1 MASPICKGRVCINVE
16 ALRRVLGATAILEAA
31 SALKASGRPSVNAAQ
46 LWRYF
51 TTSVYASGDLPVIA
65 TREALQ
71 NSVDAIRASIRQRQI
86 GPKEGRFDVV
96 WEESA
101 RTLSFSD
108 NGIGMDAE
116 TILSKF
122 LSLGDSGKSA
132 ATDSEEAAGGFGIA
146 KAVILGVSET
156 FRWELFSRDN
166 HGISLGADQ
175 EISVYAVAPRQGSMI
190 RIYDVPKEYLRWWV
204 YERERHEPLLDRLR
218 VLLAANDL
226 PELRLTLNGELVK
239 PLFNRR
245 GGTPIS
251 KAGTWGNGNTAVSR
265 AYRRPPGQAGG
276 AFYVRLGG
284 LYQFAQPSTAKL
296 PADVVVDL
304 LTTTRPGSM
313 GYPLTA
319 ARDRLQ
325 GAASHALSDLVEE
338 VERENE
344 SVGDSKDYEV
354 FLAEDDEV
362 HGDENDPTREALA
375 DPALRD
381 AFQLAASGVADY
393 YRRKPATH
401 TEEPSSLA
409 PIGSRQRTED
419 SLSTLTADLE
429 RFSAA
434 ALSGNP
440 LAGAVQTVKL
450 LLAQSGGLGVS
461 TEAALNRTA
470 DTGTVRADDESV
482 LVAAVYAASSTAAR
496 DSLLPGAGGLL
507 QAGVAEAQLAPL
519 AQLLPREPRRTNP
532 FGHLAG
538 LRISKKSYDRAKAR
552 RFRKEW
558 SRWLPYLVIWD
569 ATLRLVAADARIERK
584 FAPGFILDDNV
595 TAMAASE
602 GSDRRLVVYIHPN
615 TLRGVTLAHKERP
628 LSIAYYLFGLACHEL
643 THLDGMMGEGHSER
657 FVSRRESLGFQT
669 AHLLAPI
676 AELVTRVLGL
686 RSPKSRQTEPSGDY
700 TEIDSVI
707 DSVVRQVGGREMAA
721 FAKRRRAELRKLV
734 KESLNKRGKP

>member
-1 MASPICKGRVCINVE
+1 MASCTGRACVNLE
-16 ALRRVLGATAILEAA
+16 GLRRALGATAILEAA
-31 SALKASGRPSVNAAQ
+31 SALKASGRPTVNAAQ

-86 GPKEGRFDVV
+86 GPKDGRFDVV
-96 WEESA
+96 WEEST
-101 RTLSFSD
+101 RTLSFAD
-108 NGIGMDAE
+108 NGIGMDAD
-116 TILSKF
+116 TILGKF
-122 LSLGDSGKSA
+122 LSLGDSGKTD
-132 ATDSEEAAGGFGIA
+132 ATDSDQAAGGFGIA

-166 HGISLGADQ
+166 HAVSKGAGQ
-175 EISVYAVAPRQGSMI
+175 EIAVYGVASRQGSMI
-190 RIYDVPKEYLRWWV
+190 RIFDVPTEYLRWWV
-204 YERERHEPLLDRLR
+204 YERDRSEPLLDRLR

-226 PELRLTLNGELVK
+226 PDLRLSLNGEAVK
-239 PLFNRR
+239 PLFSRR

-251 KAGTWGNGNTAVSR
+251 KAGAGGNGNTAVSR

-284 LYQFAQPSTAKL
+284 LFQFAQSSTAKL

-325 GAASHALSDLVEE
+325 GAASHALNDLVEE
-338 VERENE
+338 VERENA

-354 FLAEDDEV
+354 FLPEDDEV
-362 HGDENDPTREALA
+362 HGEEGDPTREALA

-393 YRRKPATH
+393 YRNKPAGQV
-401 TEEPSSLA
+401 EEPSSLA
-409 PIGSRQRTED
+409 PIGSRQRSED
-419 SLSTLTADLE
+419 TPLDPTADLE

-434 ALSGNP
+434 ALAGNP
-440 LAGAVQTVKL
+440 LSGAVQTVKL
-450 LLAQSGGLGVS
+450 LLAQSGGLGVT
-461 TEAALNRTA
+461 TEEALNRTA
-470 DTGTVRADDESV
+470 ETGTVHADDESV

-496 DSLLPGAGGLL
+496 DALLPGAGGLL

-519 AQLLPREPRRTNP
+519 AELLPKEPRRTNP

-552 RFRKEW
+552 RFRKDW
-558 SRWLPYLVIWD
+558 RRWLPLLVVWD
-569 ATLRLVAADARIERK
+569 ATLRLVAAEARIKRT

-595 TAMAASE
+595 AAMAASE
-602 GSDRRLVVYIHPN
+602 GSAGRLVVYIHPN
-615 TLRGVTLAHKERP
+615 TLRGVALAHKERP

-686 RSPKSRQTEPSGDY
+686 RSPKSRQTVPSEDY

-707 DSVVRQVGGREMAA
+707 DSVVHRVGGREIAA
-721 FAKRRRAELRKLV
+721 FAKRCRADLRKLV
-734 KESLNKRGKP
+734 KESLNNRGE